1 MTHPETL
8 KIFLDANILFS
19 AAYGSPALVRLWDE
33 AAQGACRLLAS
44 RYVVEEA
51 RRNLTTPEQLLAL
64 ERCLQ
69 QVEIVPEADPGLAC
83 PIPLP
88 DKDRPV
94 FMAAAM
100 AGADFLAT
108 GDLLHFGPFFGKRIH
123 GVMIARL
130 RDLNIWFRG
139 N

>member
-1 MTHPETL
+1 MTQPETL

-19 AAYGSPALVRLWDE
+19 AAYGSPALERLWDK
-33 AAQGACRLLAS
+33 AAQGFYHLLAS

-51 RRNLTTPEQLLAL
+51 RRNLATTEQLLDL

-69 QVEIVPEADPGLAC
+69 HVKIVPEADPGIAC
-83 PIPLP
+83 PISLP
-88 DKDRPV
+88 DNDRPV
-94 FMAAAM
+94 FMAAVM

-108 GDLLHFGPFFGKRIH
+108 GDLLHFGPFFGKRIQ

-130 RDLNIWFRG
+130 RDIPNK
-139 N
+139 